1 MEEEIIEP
9 EPQQYSNEEG
19 KSLLENS
26 NNFEIPVYEENNQ
39 TKRDEILNE
48 PKLYSESIISIM
60 IPVMIAMFSVIWA
73 VQTLSPVLES
83 TPIYSQSG

>member
-9 EPQQYSNEEG
+9 ERKQEEEQ
-19 KSLLENS
+19 SLIENS
-26 NNFEIPVYEENNQ
+26 NNFESPVYQESNG
-39 TKRDEILNE
+39 TKREEILNE

-60 IPVMIAMFSVIWA
+60 IPVMIAMSIVIWA

-83 TPIYSQSG
+83 TPIYNQSG

>member
-9 EPQQYSNEEG
+9 ERKQEEQ
-19 KSLLENS
+19 SLIENS
-26 NNFEIPVYEENNQ
+26 NNFEIPVYEENNGI
-39 TKRDEILNE
+39 KREEILNE

-60 IPVMIAMFSVIWA
+60 IPVMIAMSIVIWA

-83 TPIYSQSG
+83 TPIYNQSG